1 MKKICENNRN
11 RILNIWKKIVETP
24 ILYIMD
30 LRFSHFYN
38 NNKVLIYFKEILN

>member
-1 MKKICENNRN
+1 MKKISENNIN

-24 ILYIMD
+24 ILYMD